1 MSWPLA
7 ANLSMLFADLP
18 MAERFHAAA
27 EAGFDGVEIQF
38 PYDMPAATV
47 QNHLAA
53 AGMPL
58 VLINLPA
65 GDLMTGGPGLAGVPA
80 RQSEFDAALE
90 LALEYALVLR
100 PERVNVLPG
109 RLAEGVSREAALA
122 TLAGNLQ
129 QAASAFADI
138 GVCVVC
144 EAVNRHDM
152 PGFLLGS
159 SAELLAMLER
169 VDHPN
174 LSAQVDLYHLMR
186 MGESPPEAI
195 ALLAGRI
202 GHVQFAD
209 APGRGEPGTG
219 NLDFHAAF
227 DALARHGYRGWLAA
241 EYRPALPP
249 AQTLQWLAQWTAA
262 GTFRLQGRSV

>member
-7 ANLSMLFADLP
+7 ANLTMLFADLP
-18 MAERFHAAA
+18 MTERFHAAA

-47 QNHLAA
+47 QHHLAA

-58 VLINLPA
+58 VLINVPA

-80 RQSEFDAALE
+80 RQAEFDEALQ

-100 PERVNVLPG
+100 PEKVNVLPG
-109 RLAEGVSREAALA
+109 RLAEGVSREAALD
-122 TLAGNLQ
+122 TLAANLAK
-129 QAASAFADI
+129 AARAFSDI
-138 GVCVVC
+138 GVCLVC

-159 SAELLAMLER
+159 TSELLAMLER
-169 VDHPN
+169 VEHPN
-174 LSAQVDLYHLMR
+174 LSAQVDLYHLAR
-186 MGESPPEAI
+186 MGESLPDSI
-195 ALLAGRI
+195 ALLEGRI

-219 NLDFHAAF
+219 EMDFHGAF
-227 DALARHGYRGWLAA
+227 SALSRHGYRGWLAA

-249 AQTLQWLAQWTAA
+249 EQTLQWLVQWTAA

>member
-18 MAERFHAAA
+18 MAERCHAAA

-38 PYDMPAATV
+38 PYDIPAATL

-58 VLINLPA
+58 VLINVPA
-65 GDLMTGGPGLAGVPA
+65 GDLMTGGPGLAGVPSREA
-80 RQSEFDAALE
+80 AFDEALQQ
-90 LALEYALVLR
+90 AVEYALVLR
-100 PERVNVLPG
+100 PEKVNVLPG
-109 RLAEGVSREAALA
+109 RLAEGVEREAALE
-122 TLAGNLQ
+122 TLARNLGK
-129 QAASAFADI
+129 AARAFADI
-138 GVCVVC
+138 DVCLVC
-144 EAVNRHDM
+144 EAINRHDM
-152 PGFLLGS
+152 PGFLVGS
-159 SAELLAMLER
+159 SRELLAMLER
-169 VDHPN
+169 VGHPN
-174 LSAQVDLYHLMR
+174 LSAQLDLYHLAR
-186 MGESPPEAI
+186 MGESIPESV

-227 DALARHGYRGWLAA
+227 GALNEHGYRGWLAA
-241 EYRPALPP
+241 EYKPALPP
-249 AQTLQWLAQWTAA
+249 EQSLQWLAQWTAA
-262 GTFRLQGRSV
+262 GTFRLQARSV

>member
-18 MAERFHAAA
+18 MEQRFHAAA

-38 PYDMPAATV
+38 PYDLPAATL
-47 QNHLAA
+47 QHHLAA

-58 VLINLPA
+58 ALINVPA
-65 GDLMTGGPGLAGVPA
+65 GDLMTGGPGLSGVPA
-80 RQSEFDAALE
+80 RQVQFDEAME

-100 PERVNVLPG
+100 PEKINVLPG
-109 RLAEGVSREAALA
+109 RLAEGVSREAALD
-122 TLAGNLQ
+122 TLARNLEK
-129 QAASAFADI
+129 AAAAFADI
-138 GVCVVC
+138 DVCLVC

-159 SAELLAMLER
+159 SAELLEMLDR
-169 VDHPN
+169 VGHPN
-174 LSAQVDLYHLMR
+174 LSAQLDLYHLMR
-186 MGESPPEAI
+186 MGESLAESI
-195 ALLAGRI
+195 ALLEGRI

-219 NLDFHAAF
+219 NLDFHQAF
-227 DALARHGYRGWLAA
+227 DALYQHGYRGWLAA
-241 EYRPALPP
+241 EYRPTLP
-249 AQTLQWLAQWTAA
+249 AEQSLQWLVQWTAA